1 MQTLSMDSLG
11 GAGQAMAPA
20 MDLALAASFGSVAL
34 WRAQFLAQ
42 GEALGARPGWVV
54 VAFLPSEGRLVN
66 QCRLEDSPQAVEG
79 EPILALEGAALADG
93 AWEATLADMAW
104 DKVYARYQHAVHAV
118 GDALAAD
125 PTRLAQAVLLDVRRA
140 GVFAQAPTVVPGATW
155 RDPATVGE
163 WAAELPTG
171 QEVVV
176 YCVYGHEVGR
186 TTAMQ
191 LQARGVNARFLAGG
205 IDAWQKAGHP
215 VQAKGESTSPAPK
228 PAR

>member
-1 MQTLSMDSLG
+1 MQTLSTDSLG

-42 GEALGARPGWVV
+42 SEALGARPGWVV

-93 AWEATLADMAW
+93 AWEATLADIAW
-104 DKVYARYQHAVHAV
+104 DKVYARYQQAVHAASE
-118 GDALAAD
+118 GLAAEPDQLD
-125 PTRLAQAVLLDVRRA
+125 PAQCVVLDVRRA
-140 GVFAQAPTVVPGATW
+140 GVFQQARTMLPDARW
-155 RDPATVGE
+155 CDPAQVQD
-163 WAAELPTG
+163 WAGELPRDRD
-171 QEVVV
+171 VLV

-186 TTAMQ
+186 STAMK
-191 LQARGVNARFLAGG
+191 LRAAGVRARFLAGG
-205 IDAWQKAGHP
+205 IDAWTQAGRS
-215 VQAKGESTSPAPK
+215 VQAREPQA
-228 PAR
+228 